1 MCHVA
6 LVLIILTIAND
17 LRIHGFS
24 SPIGKHVHMNLL
36 RMDAALDPIDS
47 ERAKAMSEYLVKSH
61 EQKLKSV
68 KDVEKKRKNEIQF
81 LKDEIESLKTS
92 QIDTVV
98 SPQLTTFSE
107 DGSMQDLT
115 TKLAAYQKFM
125 ADYIVRAQEQKL
137 LSVKLAEVALTN
149 KYEEKLLSLVNK
161 TSSAAAKASKTP
173 IESASSSMENLSQ
186 ENTNNSAATNK

>member
-1 MCHVA
+1 
-6 LVLIILTIAND
+6 
-17 LRIHGFS
+17 
-24 SPIGKHVHMNLL
+24 
-36 RMDAALDPIDS
+36 
-47 ERAKAMSEYLVKSH
+47 
-61 EQKLKSV
+61 
-68 KDVEKKRKNEIQF
+68 
-81 LKDEIESLKTS
+81 
-92 QIDTVV
+92 
-98 SPQLTTFSE
+98 
-107 DGSMQDLT
+107 MQDLT

-173 IESASSSMENLSQ
+173 IESASSSMENLTQ